1 MLEQLHFGGLTGEI
15 EFILPGDLQT
25 VTAQCQALRNE
36 DRVLGFDTE
45 SKPVFQRGQ
54 KANPICL
61 VQLASR
67 TRACLFRLEG
77 GHVPLPL
84 RLLLEDDAV
93 LKVGI
98 NVQKELV
105 QLGLKARSGVEL
117 RPLAQSTG
125 CRALSLQ
132 GCAAAFLGIRVAKG
146 QATSNWEA
154 ANLSQARVDTLRQ
167 TRGCAGR
174 AMNSASQ
181 GQI

>member
-1 MLEQLHFGGLTGEI
+1 MKV
-15 EFILPGDLQT
+15 GDI
-25 VTAQCQALRNE
+25 A
-36 DRVLGFDTE
+36 VLGIGVAIHGSTDAL
-45 SKPVFQRGQ
+45 VFQ
-54 KANPICL
+54 
-61 VQLASR
+61 
-67 TRACLFRLEG
+67 
-77 GHVPLPL
+77 
-84 RLLLEDDAV
+84 AV